1 MAIPPQRGLFG
12 VARSVVGWTVGTV
25 AFVVVLPA
33 RIAALLTEIELL
45 LVRVS
50 QVVDG
55 AARIVDQAE
64 LTVVRVD
71 GTIGKADATVAKAD
85 ATVSR
90 VDRTITQ
97 AEATVVRIDG
107 TITKAD
113 ATVGTADVVAARAN
127 DLVGSTGLTSTQAQ
141 ELLDLYRPIAL
152 RLRPMAEQL
161 VSSISEQE
169 VQATIKLVDQLP
181 QLVEHLESDIMPILV
196 TLDRVGPDVQ
206 ALLDVVRDL
215 REAAIGIPGFRFFR
229 KRGEHLID
237 PKHKPEDPA

>member
-12 VARSVVGWTVGTV
+12 MARSVVGWTVGTA

-45 LVRVS
+45 VVRVS

-64 LTVVRVD
+64 LTVAKVD
-71 GTIGKADATVAKAD
+71 GTISKADATVAKAD

-90 VDRTITQ
+90 V
-97 AEATVVRIDG
+97 DG

>member
-1 MAIPPQRGLFG
+1 M
-12 VARSVVGWTVGTV
+12 ARSVVGWTVGTA

-45 LVRVS
+45 VVRVS

-64 LTVVRVD
+64 LTVAKVD
-71 GTIGKADATVAKAD
+71 GTISKADATVAKAD

-90 VDRTITQ
+90 V
-97 AEATVVRIDG
+97 DG

-169 VQATIKLVDQLP
+169 IQATIKLVDQLP
-181 QLVEHLESDIMPILV
+181 QLVEHLENDIMPILV

>member
-12 VARSVVGWTVGTV
+12 VARSVVGWTVGTA

-64 LTVVRVD
+64 LTVARVD
-71 GTIGKADATVAKAD
+71 GTIA
-85 ATVSR
+85 
-90 VDRTITQ
+90 Q
-97 AEATVVRIDG
+97 AEAMVVRIDG

-237 PKHKPEDPA
+237 PKHKPEHPA